1 MFAYN
6 YEISSNP
13 RQMTARA
20 EKNAV
25 ATIADLAAALVA
37 NFPSHFSI
45 FCGDCWTEARVSQD
59 AKKGWSYPRARSDVA
74 KHFYSVGS
82 RFHQKSL
89 CPECAAQAE
98 PSDTSG
104 PPAI

>member
-37 NFPSHFSI
+37 NFHSHFSI
-45 FCGDCWTEARVSQD
+45 FCGDCWTEARVS
-59 AKKGWSYPRARSDVA
+59 
-74 KHFYSVGS
+74 
-82 RFHQKSL
+82 
-89 CPECAAQAE
+89 
-98 PSDTSG
+98 
-104 PPAI
+104 